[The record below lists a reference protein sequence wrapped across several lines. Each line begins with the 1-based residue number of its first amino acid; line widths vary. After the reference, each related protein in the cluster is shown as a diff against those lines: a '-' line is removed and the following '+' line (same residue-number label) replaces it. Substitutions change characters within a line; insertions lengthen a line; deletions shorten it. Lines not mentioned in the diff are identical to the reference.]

1 MLSWTFRTSRRLE
14 SRHASLRKHP
24 ADTCSVCCC
33 IVQAKDTVSN
43 AVEQVKTFLSGD
55 TGDYQPEVSA
65 KQVSDQK
72 S

>member
-1 MLSWTFRTSRRLE
+1 MSLS
-14 SRHASLRKHP
+14 ASILQRNVLAP
-24 ADTCSVCCC
+24 AQCVVCF
-33 IVQAKDTVSN
+33 VQAKDTVSN

-55 TGDYQPEVSA
+55 TYQPEVSA